1 MMKPTALIVGRF
13 QPFHNGHVKLIDW
26 AAEEVDKIII
36 AIGSS
41 QESHT
46 WENPF
51 SAEERRRMIERS
63 LKTLYRYEII
73 EVPDVNDDRIWVSH
87 VKRIAPEFQVVYTN
101 GELEIRLFRE
111 AGFEVRTTP
120 LFSRDLYSGTEIRRR
135 IANGERWERLVPQ
148 GTIDVIREV
157 DGVRRIRELSRIL

>member
-1 MMKPTALIVGRF
+1 M
-13 QPFHNGHVKLIDW
+13 
-26 AAEEVDKIII
+26 
-36 AIGSS
+36 
-41 QESHT
+41 
-46 WENPF
+46 
-51 SAEERRRMIERS
+51 
-63 LKTLYRYEII
+63 
-73 EVPDVNDDRIWVSH
+73 
-87 VKRIAPEFQVVYTN
+87 KRIAPEFQVVYTN

-135 IANGERWERLVPQ
+135 IANGEKWERLVPQ